1 MRNISILLLLVI
13 FMMSHQAMGQ
23 KFGIRAGLN
32 YSSFSGPLE
41 SGVSEKNK
49 FTNGFHFGFTY
60 AYPIYEDLAV
70 RAELMYAQFGSRLE
84 YEGESFYRIRTV
96 DATINERGNSIIDLK
111 ITNTYL
117 GLPIVLQY
125 TFAKKFEVSLGAYVQ
140 FLIQTRGAGQHR
152 FISYD
157 HPAEIFMKQSL
168 DHNYKKDVAG
178 GGTLTGPAVIVDGK
192 VVFLYKNTG
201 AYYQMFDAEKSGTLY
216 NSIDYGLT
224 GGLSYFI
231 TKGFYAGLRYD
242 YGLADITNNRMDPS
256 RKALDENGELI
267 YTNDFDRNVVFN
279 ISMGFRF

>member
-1 MRNISILLLLVI
+1 MRKVSIVFIGFIL
-13 FMMSHQAMGQ
+13 FFGFEAQSQ

-32 YSSFSGPLE
+32 YSAFNGPLE
-41 SGVSEKNK
+41 SGVIEKNK

-60 AYPIYEDLAV
+60 SYPIYEDFSV
-70 RAELMYAQFGSRLE
+70 RAELMYAQLGSRLE
-84 YEGESFYRIRTV
+84 YEGETFYRIPTADGTV
-96 DATINERGNSIIDLK
+96 NERGNSIIDLK

-117 GLPIVLQY
+117 GLPIVFQY
-125 TFAKKFEVSLGAYVQ
+125 TFAKKVEVSLGGYVQ
-140 FLIQTRGAGQHR
+140 FLIQSRGVGQQR

-157 HPAEIFMKQSL
+157 NPENIFMKQSM

-178 GGTLTGPAVIVDGK
+178 GGTLTGPAVIIDGK

-216 NSIDYGLT
+216 NNIDYGLT
-224 GGLSYFI
+224 GGISYFF
-231 TKGFYAGLRYD
+231 TKGFFAGLRYD

-256 RKALDENGELI
+256 RRTLDENGELI
-267 YTNDFDRNVVFN
+267 FTNDFDRNVNIN